1 MLDKCEGRTF
11 FQLLH
16 DIFAPVTIE
25 RRGVTGRRMQDIH
38 RQSCNLDKVVEW
50 QRMTEP
56 LVGGGSRLAS
66 QNGVSRVQYFC
77 RDLTFNTP
85 LVGRGVSHA
94 SDLERQ
100 WCQQAP

>member
-16 DIFAPVTIE
+16 DILALVAIE
-25 RRGVTGRRMQDIH
+25 RRGIAGRRMQDIH
-38 RQSCNLDKVVEW
+38 RQSLKLEKIIEW
-50 QRMTEP
+50 QRTAEP
-56 LVGGGSRLAS
+56 LVGGGSRLTS
-66 QNGVSRVQYFC
+66 QNGVGRIQYFC
-77 RDLTFNTP
+77 RDLTLNTP